1 MPFDT
6 KLLVN
11 ILTGGKTIA
20 SPVKFANFY
29 LIIDGN
35 AAHEATNIVSSFKAF
50 LAHVKSK
57 FTVGKGG
64 DTAFKTLPD
73 GSFFNGFTSIVD
85 TLKFIEEG
93 I

>member
-1 MPFDT
+1 MPFET
-6 KLLVN
+6 KLMVN
-11 ILTGGKTIA
+11 ILTGGKTVA

-35 AAHEATNIVSSFKAF
+35 AVHETINIISCFKTF
-50 LAHVKSK
+50 LAHIRSK

-73 GSFFNGFTSIVD
+73 GSFFNGFASIVD
-85 TLKFIEEG
+85 SFKIIEEG
-93 I
+93 L